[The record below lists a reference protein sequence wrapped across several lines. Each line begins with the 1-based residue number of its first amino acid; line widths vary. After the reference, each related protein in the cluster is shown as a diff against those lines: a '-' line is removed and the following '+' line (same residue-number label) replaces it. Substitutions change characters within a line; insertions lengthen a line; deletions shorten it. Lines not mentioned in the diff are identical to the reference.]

1 MHWILFALAGAGC
14 LLAALWLV
22 FRVRR
27 QLGEMVE
34 LLEEIRA
41 GNHNRRLLAP
51 PGRMTAPLAYA
62 INRLVRDYEEERLR
76 FRQTEEADRQLMTG
90 LSHDIRTPLTTLIGY
105 LDAVHCRVVIG
116 EERER
121 YLEIARQKAHRLKG
135 TTDELFTWFKLY
147 AGEEP
152 LQPVRLDLGE
162 MTRGILVDWVPLLE
176 EGKMDY
182 EVEIPEKPFWVKL
195 DPEGYRR
202 ILNNLLQNLLD
213 HSGATRVTLSL
224 EETAGAVTVRLTDNG
239 VGIAPEDL
247 AHIFDRLYKCD
258 PARTSVGSGL
268 GLAIARQLAEG
279 MDGSITAESRPGQGT
294 SFVLT
299 FPRCDPE
306 QVQGKHKVAVRP
318 V

>member
-1 MHWILFALAGAGC
+1 MGWIFFALAGLGC
-14 LLAALWLV
+14 LLAACGLV

-27 QLGEMVE
+27 QLREMVE

-51 PGRMTAPLAYA
+51 PGRLTAPLAYA
-62 INRLVRDYEEERLR
+62 VNRLVGDYEEERLR

-105 LDAVHCRVVIG
+105 LDAVHRQVVTG
-116 EERER
+116 AERER
-121 YLEIARQKAHRLKG
+121 YLEIARSKAHRLKD
-135 TTDELFTWFKLY
+135 TTDALFTWFKLY

-162 MTRGILVDWVPLLE
+162 LTRSILVDWVPLLE
-176 EGKMDY
+176 EGQIAY
-182 EVEIPEKPFWVKL
+182 GVEIPEQPFWVRL

-202 ILNNLLQNLLD
+202 ILNNLLQNILV
-213 HSGATRVTLSL
+213 HSRATRVVLSMGGA
-224 EETAGAVTVRLTDNG
+224 EEAVTVRLTDNG
-239 VGIAPEDL
+239 VGIAPENL

-279 MDGSITAESRPGQGT
+279 MGGRIGAESRPGQGT
-294 SFVLT
+294 AFVLT
-299 FPRCDPE
+299 FPRSGE
-306 QVQGKHKVAVRP
+306 KEFQGKPKVAVRP

>member
-1 MHWILFALAGAGC
+1 MGWVMFALTGVGC
-14 LLAALWLV
+14 LLAAFWLV
-22 FRVRR
+22 LRVRR
-27 QLGEMVE
+27 QLCEMVE

-62 INRLVRDYEEERLR
+62 INRLVQDYEEERLR

-105 LDAVHCRVVIG
+105 LDAVHCRVVTG

-162 MTRGILVDWVPLLE
+162 LTRGILVDWVPLLE
-176 EGKMDY
+176 EGQMAY
-182 EVEIPEKPFWVKL
+182 GVEIPEKPFWLNL

-213 HSGATRVTLSL
+213 HSGATRVVLSL
-224 EETAGAVTVRLTDNG
+224 KETSEAVTVRLADNG

-279 MDGSITAESRPGQGT
+279 MGGQITAESRPGQGT
-294 SFVLT
+294 AFVLT
-299 FPRCDPE
+299 FPRCGPE
-306 QVQGKHKVAVRP
+306 ESQGKPKVAVRA

>member
-1 MHWILFALAGAGC
+1 MGWVLFALAGAGC
-14 LLAALWLV
+14 LLAAFWLM

-105 LDAVHCRVVIG
+105 LDAVHRRVVTG
-116 EERER
+116 PERER

-135 TTDELFTWFKLY
+135 TTDELFSWFKLY

-162 MTRGILVDWVPLLE
+162 LTRGFWWT
-176 EGKMDY
+176 GC
-182 EVEIPEKPFWVKL
+182 PFWRKGKL
-195 DPEGYRR
+195 PTGWRFP
-202 ILNNLLQNLLD
+202 NSP
-213 HSGATRVTLSL
+213 SG
-224 EETAGAVTVRLTDNG
+224 
-239 VGIAPEDL
+239 
-247 AHIFDRLYKCD
+247 
-258 PARTSVGSGL
+258 
-268 GLAIARQLAEG
+268 
-279 MDGSITAESRPGQGT
+279 
-294 SFVLT
+294 
-299 FPRCDPE
+299 
-306 QVQGKHKVAVRP
+306 
-318 V
+318 